1 MQDFSSPGHT
11 PSDCRTGPVSGMG
24 LSKALAVVA
33 LILLAACETA
43 GGDTGPEITP
53 PGDAA
58 ATETDE
64 DTAAA
69 PSPADLFEED
79 PFLLE
84 TLGQP
89 PSGVRLERPGAQIG
103 LLAPL
108 SGPNAE
114 IGRALLEGAQMALF
128 DVGAADATLI
138 PIDTRGAPEGAA
150 EAAREAI
157 GRGADILIGPLLA
170 ASVEAVKP
178 IAAQSGVPVVS
189 FSNNPTVADDGAFVL
204 GFSPAQQVRAIVDFA
219 VREGA
224 TRFAVIAPNTP
235 YGELVVQTV
244 QETVPL
250 YAATISKIRF
260 VDPTATDFSE
270 TIIEMSDY
278 ELRREALLEE
288 VRALEGETDEA
299 SRAALRRLEL
309 FDTLGEPDFDAILVP
324 ADSENALRTL
334 SAQLAYYDVDQ
345 PTVRVLG
352 LQIWDEYSALSTEP
366 SLIGAWYP
374 APDSALLTQFRDRYQ
389 RFYGRPPLRLAS
401 LGYDATA
408 LAAVLARG
416 GVGGGASPY
425 SRLALTN
432 PQGFLGV
439 DGLFRL
445 NPDGAAQRAYAIR
458 EITRSGLRTIQPA
471 ATSFE
476 PAVN

>member
-1 MQDFSSPGHT
+1 MQDFSSPRHT
-11 PSDCRTGPVSGMG
+11 PMERQAGAASRFGIAQ
-24 LSKALAVVA
+24 ALAAVA
-33 LILLAACETA
+33 LIVLTACAT
-43 GGDTGPEITP
+43 GGESGPEISP
-53 PGDAA
+53 PSDAA
-58 ATETDE
+58 AAESDAA
-64 DTAAA
+64 TAAA
-69 PSPADLFEED
+69 TSSPADLLEED

-84 TLGQP
+84 TLGQQ

-128 DVGAADATLI
+128 DVGATDATLM
-138 PIDTRGAPEGAA
+138 PFDTRGAPDGAA
-150 EAAREAI
+150 QAASEAI

-170 ASVEAVKP
+170 GSVEAVKP

-235 YGELVVQTV
+235 YGELVVRTV

-260 VDPTATDFSE
+260 IDSTATDFSE

-278 ELRREALLEE
+278 EARREALLEE
-288 VRALEGETDEA
+288 IRALEGETDEA

-352 LQIWDEYSALSTEP
+352 LQIWDEFSGLSNEP

-374 APDSALLTQFRDRYQ
+374 APDSALLTQFRDRYR
-389 RFYGRPPLRLAS
+389 RFYGRPPLRMAS

-416 GVGGGASPY
+416 GAAGNASPY
-425 SRLALTN
+425 SRIALTN

-458 EITRSGLRTIQPA
+458 EITRSGLRTVQPA

-476 PAVN
+476 PAIN